1 MISWMMNYGTILIY
15 YIYFNRHWS
24 LYLNKK
30 EMILSRTL
38 DTQYFGL
45 MTGDNTNNYEWCE
58 GAKSVELFNM
68 LMKMMLQK
76 YGGISKERVS

>member
-1 MISWMMNYGTILIY
+1 
-15 YIYFNRHWS
+15 
-24 LYLNKK
+24 
-30 EMILSRTL
+30 MILSRTL